1 MEKLQYVCVNVS
13 KQLLRHVFAVILR
26 IFVES
31 FFNDLYLI
39 AYVYPL
45 KIFKQVSNYHRIN
58 AKVYT
63 VQIITGS
70 NIVSTTL
77 AFCSRKLFYI
87 PKWNNLYEE
96 KLQTNFFAGSS
107 P

>member
-1 MEKLQYVCVNVS
+1 MISITTIDELAHIMNG
-13 KQLLRHVFAVILR
+13 
-26 IFVES
+26 
-31 FFNDLYLI
+31 DLVDYLSD
-39 AYVYPL
+39 L
-45 KIFKQVSNYHRIN
+45 NLYHRIN